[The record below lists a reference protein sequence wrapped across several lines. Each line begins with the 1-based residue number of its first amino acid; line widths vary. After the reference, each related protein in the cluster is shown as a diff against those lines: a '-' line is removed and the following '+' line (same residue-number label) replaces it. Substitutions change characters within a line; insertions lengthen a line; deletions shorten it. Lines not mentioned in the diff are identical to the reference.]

1 MITYTRFD
9 GFVFRWNGL
18 HTINVYTCNG
28 ANVDVFSVDYSR
40 DDHKIEP
47 IIAMC
52 DEWEECFQRDRV

>member
-28 ANVDVFSVDYSR
+28 SNVDVFSIDYSR
-40 DDHKIEP
+40 DDHKLEP

-52 DEWEECFQRDRV
+52 DEWEACFV